1 MIPVFDDLSD
11 PIETEPDVLKLM
23 VQELSITEHHIEVLR
38 LSMKKRF
45 ELAFDVKLG
54 QRDTVIVDVFDG
66 AVGPSLAVVD
76 LTKMGETVRV
86 GALVHIVQGQT
97 TIQEG

>member
-1 MIPVFDDLSD
+1 MVPVFDDLSD
-11 PIETEPDVLKLM
+11 PIETESDVLELM
-23 VQELSITEHHIEVLR
+23 VQELCVTEHHIEVLR

-54 QRDTVIVDVFDG
+54 KRDTVIVNVFDR
-66 AVGPSLAVVD
+66 AVGPSLAVID
-76 LTKMGETVRV
+76 LTKMGEAVRV
-86 GALVHIVQGQT
+86 SALVYMMQGQT